1 MEFTRQNTGESR
13 AVCKESFRGLQG
25 SVSLH
30 MSSDQDMCER
40 KHEEEGNRGKN
51 PQSLQRVGNISVP
64 TSQSGKPCNS
74 GGIRQRTQ
82 KGLAS
87 VVGEIGPHLK
97 TARRPSCFRVSVL
110 PSRAMLNNTE
120 IQKYPTTKKIKF
132 TASGI
137 KEKIT
142 RHAKNQ

>member
-1 MEFTRQNTGESR
+1 M
-13 AVCKESFRGLQG
+13 CKESFRGLQG

-87 VVGEIGPHLK
+87 VVG
-97 TARRPSCFRVSVL
+97 RNWPSSKDCSEAKLF
-110 PSRAMLNNTE
+110 PS
-120 IQKYPTTKKIKF
+120 KCTTF
-132 TASGI
+132 QSNA
-137 KEKIT
+137 
-142 RHAKNQ
+142 Q